1 MVPDGHVITMRNL
14 SFQTARWG
22 VALQSWEGFCATP
35 TDSLFTVPAGLKFDM
50 NQFKD
55 QMCSLNVTALIME
68 ESPQYFGV
76 DKLLAMVSGVDCS
89 VIFCSWHTYLHLCSI
104 Q

>member
-1 MVPDGHVITMRNL
+1 MDTDGHVITMRNL

-55 QMCSLNVTALIME
+55 KMCSLNVTALIME
-68 ESPQYFGV
+68 EYPQYFGV
-76 DKLLAMVSGVDCS
+76 DKLIAMVSGEGCYFD
-89 VIFCSWHTYLHLCSI
+89 FLAYKTGG
-104 Q
+104 